1 MHEPRL
7 NHVQCIASNGLHRL
21 AYAEWGD
28 VDNPSVLICAHGLT
42 RVGRDFDDL
51 ARALASDY
59 RVVCPDMPG
68 RGRSSWLRD
77 PMLYQVPVYV
87 ADMITLI
94 ARLGTENVHWFGTSM
109 GGMIGM
115 ALAALSDTPIT
126 RLVLNDV
133 GPVVEGAALA
143 RIGEYLGRP
152 VHFANLA
159 QAEVYIRQVSAPFG
173 ALTDSQWRHLTEIA
187 LRPGPNDGY
196 TLHYDPAIAVPF
208 QAVLG
213 ASGVPADQLLWH
225 IYDRVRCPTLAVRG
239 AQSDLLSPATHRAM
253 GERGPHATLVEIPD
267 AGHAPPFMAPE
278 QIEIVREFLLGGQ

>member
-7 NHVQCIASNGLHRL
+7 NQVQCFAGNGLHRL

-28 VDNPSVLICAHGLT
+28 VDNPRVLICAHGLT
-42 RVGRDFDDL
+42 RAGRDFDDL
-51 ARALASDY
+51 ARALADDY

-94 ARLGTENVHWFGTSM
+94 ARLGTESVHWFGTSM

-115 ALAALSDTPIT
+115 ALAALKDTPIT

-152 VHFANLA
+152 VHFASVVE
-159 QAEVYIRQVSAPFG
+159 AEAYIRQVSAPFG
-173 ALTDSQWRHLTEIA
+173 ALTDAQWRHLTEVV
-187 LRPGPNDGY
+187 LRSDADGY
-196 TLHYDPAIAVPF
+196 NLHYDPAIAVPF
-208 QAVLG
+208 QAAVG
-213 ASGVPADQLLWH
+213 ESGVPADQLLWH
-225 IYDRVRCPTLAVRG
+225 IYDRVSCPTLAVRG

-253 GERGPHATLVEIPD
+253 GERGPHATLVEIPG
-267 AGHAPPFMAPE
+267 AGHAPPFLAPE
-278 QIEIVREFLLGGQ
+278 QIAIVRDFLLPKQ